1 MAMVFK
7 DADVGVKI
15 LDNRIFLM
23 VEKLPACN
31 FIRSFA
37 TDGIKVVTTGKRKFM
52 MIADRLGKIT
62 DYKKSV
68 FSSRRFFILSC
79 SQHDK
84 RLDKK
89 HVNLLKELSPLTSE
103 IVSKIKRG

>member
-37 TDGIKVVTTGKRKFM
+37 TDGIKVVTTGKRKFIM
-52 MIADRLGKIT
+52 TADRLGEIT

-79 SQHDK
+79 F
-84 RLDKK
+84 
-89 HVNLLKELSPLTSE
+89 TT
-103 IVSKIKRG
+103 